1 MVIVVAPTGAGKN
14 YILKQIKEVGY
25 VNAVSDTTRSM
36 RFGEEEGIDYYYI
49 SEEEFQIRIAT
60 GRYIESINLSGTNY
74 GMRGEEIGKILDIK
88 KIPYIIVEPVG
99 LQQILNF
106 FNKFNEFAN
115 INIVFLDIPRPVRYK
130 NILLDLD
137 WKYTREDK
145 KLIRYNAKKRINRG
159 GDDIAERT
167 HHYLNSPDFIKLFY
181 SNVNTIRVF
190 YTNKKSGINDIA
202 KFIRGEVFD
211 KINLFIENRDL
222 KSTTPNIFKEFIFK
236 YVIKPDRDMM
246 IPPIIEVE
254 NRIAF
259 YQDYHKELDFSI
271 YLNSLD
277 LKNLHETIK
286 QFEQDVKYNAPINKD
301 PFILKSYESE
311 VNYAIQEPKKKPR
324 LTIGDSKKWYG
335 IRINNGQVRVR
346 VFHEYAYTNQ
356 NCKNL
361 LVKLITTNGKK
372 VKDDPIWIINQTRI
386 DTPHIKWDNPQFV
399 YAEVY
404 TRDPELVDFYIKI
417 MIETICDYFDDYI
430 QKIKNDKKEYKK
442 LKSNNNFDL

>member
-14 YILKQIKEVGY
+14 YLLKQIKDIGY
-25 VNAVSDTTRSM
+25 INAVSDTTRSM
-36 RFGEEEGIDYYYI
+36 RFGEEEGVDYYYI

-74 GMRGEEIGKILDIK
+74 GMRSEEIGKILEIK

-106 FNKFNEFAN
+106 FNTFNEFAN
-115 INIVFLDIPRPVRYK
+115 INIIFLDIPRPVRYK

-167 HHYLNSPDFIKLFY
+167 RQYLNSLDFIKLFY
-181 SNVNTIRVF
+181 STKNTIRVF

-246 IPPIIEVE
+246 IPPITEVE

-259 YQDYHKELDFSI
+259 YQDYHKELDFCI

-277 LKNLHETIK
+277 LKNLQETIK
-286 QFEQDVKYNAPINKD
+286 QFKQDVEYNYIPKQD

-311 VNYAIQEPKKKPR
+311 VNYAIQEPKKKQLP
-324 LTIGDSKKWYG
+324 TVDYSKKWYN
-335 IRINNGQVRVR
+335 IRITNGQVSVR
-346 VFHEYAYTNQ
+346 VFNEYNDTNP
-356 NCKNL
+356 NCNNL
-361 LVKLITTNGKK
+361 LVKLISTNGKK
-372 VKDDPIWIINQTRI
+372 VKDNPIWIINQTRI
-386 DTPHIKWDNPQFV
+386 DTPHIKWDNPQSIW
-399 YAEVY
+399 AEVY
-404 TRDPELVDFYIKI
+404 TRDPELVDFYIKN
-417 MIETICDYFDDYI
+417 MVETICDYFDDYI
-430 QKIKNDKKEYKK
+430 QKIKNDRKEYKK